1 MDKNKQNNLTDKE
14 LDKIISNGVKM
25 YLCTAQAQEHRQF
38 IRQNRNIIY
47 SIMEGCIAV
56 GIVQAI
62 DNHIS

>member
-1 MDKNKQNNLTDKE
+1 MDSEQNHLTDKE

-25 YLCTAQAQEHRQF
+25 YLCTAQAQEYRQF

-47 SIMEGCIAV
+47 PIMEGCITI

-62 DNHIS
+62 DNHIN

>member
-1 MDKNKQNNLTDKE
+1 MDNSKQNDLTDKE

-25 YLCTAQAQEHRQF
+25 YLCTAQAQEYRQF
-38 IRQNRNIIY
+38 IRQNRDIIY
-47 SIMEGCIAV
+47 PLLEGCVAI